1 MFEQML
7 SDNPLL
13 SVIIIFL
20 IFSVIIFLIRW
31 GIQIIKLS
39 VDSATKTP
47 LIKAAQAGN
56 IEECQRLLDAGEEIN
71 QKTKMGNTP
80 LIVACL
86 HGKTEIV
93 KFLISKGAPVDQL
106 GEDNQT
112 PLMNAIFHNNESSN
126 EIVDFLVEK
135 GANINIVDKKDAT
148 ALAYSVLYDN
158 LHVFNLLLRNGA
170 AIDPSSIVTAVKNN
184 NTEMSEK
191 LIELGADVN
200 LFLAGNKKSLLRMA
214 VEAENEDLV
223 KVLLKKGAN
232 VQSKDANGVS
242 IIDYG
247 TIFTYRHKEIKKMLK
262 EAAGTKINN

>member
-56 IEECQRLLDAGEEIN
+56 IKECSRLLDTGEDIN

-86 HGKTEIV
+86 HGKAEIV
-93 KFLISKGAPVDQL
+93 KFLISKGASVNQL

-112 PLMNAIFHNNESSN
+112 PLMNAIFYDSESTN
-126 EIVDFLVEK
+126 EIVDFLVRE
-135 GANINIVDKKDAT
+135 GADINMIDKRDGT
-148 ALAYSVLYDN
+148 ALGYSILYDN
-158 LHVFNLLLRNGA
+158 LYVFNLLIENGA
-170 AIDPSSIVTAVKNN
+170 NIDPSAIVTAVKNN
-184 NTEMSEK
+184 NTQMALK

-200 LFLAGNKKSLLRMA
+200 LFIAGSKKSLLRMA
-214 VEAENEDLV
+214 VEAENEELV
-223 KVLLKKGAN
+223 EILLQKGADVN
-232 VQSKDANGVS
+232 SRDISGVS
-242 IIDYG
+242 ILDYG
-247 TIFTYRHKEIKKMLK
+247 TIFTYRNKVIKKLLK
-262 EAAGTKINN
+262 EAKEKNKQ